1 MINNDIVL
9 SPAFRAALLRRYI
22 ADAFITMMTRINGEP
37 VYAEDGERVLLTPE
51 KMALNILFHIEAPWM
66 DEFGMEDGS
75 RLAAEA
81 LERMLTLGFMGE
93 ALRLSVAGVTEMR
106 EVYRDIIFGAP
117 DGELP
122 AGFEFVHGATG
133 EVYR

>member
-1 MINNDIVL
+1 MINNDIVF
-9 SPAFRAALLRRYI
+9 SPAFRTALLRRFI

-51 KMALNILFHIEAPWM
+51 KVALNILFHIEAPWM

-81 LERMLTLGFMGE
+81 LERMLSPGFMGE
-93 ALRLSVAGVTEMR
+93 ALRLSVEGVTEMR

>member
-9 SPAFRAALLRRYI
+9 SPAFRTALLRRYI

-37 VYAEDGERVLLTPE
+37 VYTEDGERVLLTPE
-51 KMALNILFHIEAPWM
+51 KVALNILFHIEAPWM

-81 LERMLTLGFMGE
+81 LERMLTPGFMGE